1 MAGNIRVTPE
11 QLEGLSA
18 QVARGAGEIDQQLA
32 VLTHALAPLGSE
44 WAGQAQQQFQQ
55 LWAEW
60 HTAALRL
67 REALDGIGRL
77 MNQAGHAY
85 ASAEDQ
91 IAATFRA

>member
-1 MAGNIRVTPE
+1 MAGNIKVTPE
-11 QLEGLSA
+11 QLEALSA
-18 QVARGAGEIDQQLA
+18 QVMRSAGEIDQQLGGLA
-32 VLTHALAPLGSE
+32 NTLAPLGSE
-44 WAGQAQQQFQQ
+44 WAGHAQQQFQQ

-60 HTAALRL
+60 HTSAVRL

-85 ASAEDQ
+85 ASAEQQ